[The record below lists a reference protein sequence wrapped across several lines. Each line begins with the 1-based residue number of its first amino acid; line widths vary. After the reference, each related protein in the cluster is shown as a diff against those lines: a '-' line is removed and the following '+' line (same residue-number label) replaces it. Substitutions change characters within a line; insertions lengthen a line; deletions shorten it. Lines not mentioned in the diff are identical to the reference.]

1 MIYVATS
8 ALSSCLLLIAF
19 VLYERYFVQG
29 FLDNFT
35 LLIVAVFVLFA
46 LFCVVSLVLRHSR
59 FQEPIARIWLSITGI
74 GFTYLLVDLAA
85 GAFLIPTL
93 SPSEEPDALSHHR
106 LVHNSQSSIY
116 HREYK
121 YIQRINNMGL
131 RGEDITHQK
140 MPDTFRIA
148 MLGDSFT
155 MGKGVRDDQT
165 FSVLVENRLNHNRE
179 LRYEVLNSGIDSY
192 APVLSHMQL
201 KHRIIHLDPDLV
213 VYNFDVGDLMQERG
227 YRAQATLD
235 NNGKVTAV
243 DGHRDPLKF
252 TLTQQARIW
261 ANEHLYLSR
270 LAIYHLQHWAHQHR
284 AITVENVVGLANP
297 IVLAHTLASDT
308 EDRSRQWIDVFDSIL
323 EMRDVCTDKGV
334 QFLLVIY
341 PWGHQVNETEW
352 IPGRFGFVSAG
363 DIISDRSVETIIRFA
378 AENNMT
384 LLDLFPAFRA
394 HAGELLYYKHDMHWT
409 PAGHRLVAM
418 EIADF
423 LKNNKA
429 MQRKNDRYQSSL

>member
-8 ALSSCLLLIAF
+8 ALSSCLFLIAI

-35 LLIVAVFVLFA
+35 LLIVTVFVLFA

-179 LRYEVLNSGIDSY
+179 LRKEVLNSGIDSS
-192 APVLSHMQL
+192 APVLYQWC
-201 KHRIIHLDPDLV
+201 
-213 VYNFDVGDLMQERG
+213 
-227 YRAQATLD
+227 
-235 NNGKVTAV
+235 
-243 DGHRDPLKF
+243 PLRF
-252 TLTQQARIW
+252 A
-261 ANEHLYLSR
+261 R
-270 LAIYHLQHWAHQHR
+270 LA
-284 AITVENVVGLANP
+284 
-297 IVLAHTLASDT
+297 
-308 EDRSRQWIDVFDSIL
+308 
-323 EMRDVCTDKGV
+323 C
-334 QFLLVIY
+334 
-341 PWGHQVNETEW
+341 
-352 IPGRFGFVSAG
+352 AG
-363 DIISDRSVETIIRFA
+363 Y
-378 AENNMT
+378 
-384 LLDLFPAFRA
+384 LCP
-394 HAGELLYYKHDMHWT
+394 H
-409 PAGHRLVAM
+409 
-418 EIADF
+418 
-423 LKNNKA
+423 
-429 MQRKNDRYQSSL
+429 